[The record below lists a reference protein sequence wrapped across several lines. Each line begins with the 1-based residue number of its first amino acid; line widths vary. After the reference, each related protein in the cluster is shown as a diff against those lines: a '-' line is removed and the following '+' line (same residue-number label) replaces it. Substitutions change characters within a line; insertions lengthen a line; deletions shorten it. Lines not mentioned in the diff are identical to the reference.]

1 MKKILSLFLL
11 LMLPCMYVA
20 AKLEGSGYYRI
31 WNAAVLAKKKE
42 KAFCC
47 VTYNAYY
54 MNTAAGTQQDID
66 AIPLYPEQYSFTDP
80 AAIIYVQM
88 PDATHKFDLMA
99 QGVSVS
105 KILDGSSLSLSGN
118 TDGNYVLTGK
128 VKGVDSPVYS
138 TSYKTGFY
146 GPRHYILTSANSD
159 VSYKYWGADK
169 VDSESATNYFG
180 VKPTLSAKGKYYA
193 PYYVSF
199 PFEPASDGM
208 KVYYVSKM
216 TKGGYTLEEI
226 QGIVPA
232 ATPVLIECSSDDPSK
247 NRLRLHEPGTA
258 GTAVVGNKLQG
269 IYFCNPDLGIGLY
282 KNCVTQFNPQTMR
295 IWNVE
300 NGELVLSNNGS
311 SLLEAEV
318 AQGVK
323 YVCLNANQSYLTVP
337 ADYSATMREGQLDP
351 VTVTFLDDNG
361 TVLKTVQ
368 GIPGEN
374 ITLPDTPVKTGYSFA
389 GWEGLNGVFPETN
402 MTVKPVWAINQYT
415 ITFDVDGGEEVSPI
429 TQNYGTTV
437 TAPASPVKEGHT
449 FLCWEPTLPQTMPAN
464 NVTVKAKWQVNKYT
478 VKFLS
483 DKGEVIKE
491 TTQDYGSAIVLPE
504 PPTKVGAEFVGWTP
518 QPVATVPANDVTY
531 TAVFE
536 GTEYTIT
543 FDTDGAGDISPLKG
557 FYGDAVKK
565 PADPAKEGYT
575 FLGWEPEIPATF
587 SGSMTV
593 KAKWQINKYTV
604 RFLSDNGEVI
614 KETTQDYGSAIVL
627 PEPPTKVGAEFVGW
641 TPQPVATVPA
651 NDVTYTAVFTGT
663 EYTITFDTDGAGDIS
678 PLKGFYGDAVKKPV
692 APVKEGYT
700 FLGWEPELPSTFTG
714 NMTAKAKWQINQYTI
729 TFDTD
734 GGSAVNPLKVDYNS
748 AVTAPA
754 APTKEGHTFVGWT
767 PELPKT
773 MPANDITVKAQW
785 KAVAYTIT
793 FDTDGGSAVAPIT
806 ADYNTAITAPVSPVK
821 EGYTFAGWQPALPAT
836 MPLNGLTVKAQWKAN
851 EYTITFDTDGG
862 SAVSPI
868 TAGYNTSITAPAA
881 PAKEGYTFLGWEPE
895 LPKTMP
901 LNGLSV
907 RAKWQVNQYTI
918 TFNTDGGSDVASVTG
933 DYGTEVASPDA
944 PVKYGYTF
952 KGWNPELPTVIPGKN
967 LTVKAQWEAVRQEHS
982 VSVADGWNW
991 ISIPL
996 MDEDMTDLNTL
1007 FANGTWALGDEIKT
1021 KTAIALYSEA
1031 KGSWL
1036 GALAHSKLSGT
1047 TMYKVRSAK
1056 QQDLSLK
1063 EGRMT
1068 VPSEMTVT
1076 VNSGWNYLSYLP
1088 AEPMLLAEALA
1099 NYPAA
1104 EGDVIKTEKGS
1115 NVYSSTDGW
1124 KGELTA
1130 LYPGQGYMLLR
1141 KGANAVT
1148 FRYPNEAQTPVEI
1161 DVAKTASRYA
1171 DNMTVIAT
1179 LTGVEPESGDS
1190 LVATVGGEVRG
1201 VSAVAEGGKTVLTV
1215 QGSGSERVS
1224 VALMRGGEVYATA
1237 NTSLCYET
1245 DAVVGSLANPTAI
1258 SFVEDDNAGK
1268 ALAAGNVTAIYS
1280 SDGRR
1285 QNTTDLNTLAPGTY
1299 IVYAEADGMTN
1310 IIKTSIKR

>member
-1 MKKILSLFLL
+1 MFACLLEERDCRDGIFLILMEYKQTSMKKIFSLFLL

-31 WNAAVLAKKKE
+31 WNAAVLAKNKE

-66 AIPLYPEQYSFTDP
+66 AIPLYPEKYSFTDP

-118 TDGNYVLTGK
+118 ADGNYVLTGK

-138 TSYKTGFY
+138 TSKKTGFT
-146 GPRHYILTSANSD
+146 GPKHYILTSANSD

-180 VKPTLSAKGKYYA
+180 VKPTLSANGKHYA

-226 QGIVPA
+226 KGIVPA
-232 ATPVLIECSSDDPSK
+232 ETPVLIECSSDDPSK

-282 KNCVTQFNPQTMR
+282 KNCVTEFNPQTMR

-311 SLLEAEV
+311 NLLVADV
-318 AQGVK
+318 AQGVR

-337 ADYSATMREGQLDP
+337 ADYPATMREGQLDP

-361 TVLKTVQ
+361 AVLQTVQ
-368 GIPGEN
+368 GVPGDN
-374 ITLPDTPVKTGYSFA
+374 ITLPATPVKTGYSFS

-402 MTVKPVWAINQYT
+402 MTVKPVWTINQYT

-429 TQNYGTTV
+429 TQNYGTAI
-437 TAPASPVKEGHT
+437 TAPATPVRVGHT
-449 FLCWEPTLPQTMPAN
+449 FLGWEPTLPQTMPAG
-464 NVTVKAKWQVNKYT
+464 NVTVKAQWQVNKYT
-478 VKFLS
+478 VKFLR

-518 QPVATVPANDVTY
+518 
-531 TAVFE
+531 
-536 GTEYTIT
+536 
-543 FDTDGAGDISPLKG
+543 K
-557 FYGDAVKK
+557 
-565 PADPAKEGYT
+565 
-575 FLGWEPEIPATF
+575 
-587 SGSMTV
+587 
-593 KAKWQINKYTV
+593 
-604 RFLSDNGEVI
+604 
-614 KETTQDYGSAIVL
+614 
-627 PEPPTKVGAEFVGW
+627 
-641 TPQPVATVPA
+641 PVATVPA

-663 EYTITFDTDGAGDIS
+663 EYIITFDTDGAGDI
-678 PLKGFYGDAVKKPV
+678 PPIKGFYGDAVQKP
-692 APVKEGYT
+692 ADPVKEGYT
-700 FLGWEPELPSTFTG
+700 FLGWELELPSTFTG
-714 NMTAKAKWQINQYTI
+714 NMIAKAKWQINQYTI

-754 APTKEGHTFVGWT
+754 APTKEGYTFVGWQ
-767 PELPKT
+767 PELPTT
-773 MPANDITVKAQW
+773 MPASDLTVKAQW
-785 KAVAYTIT
+785 KANEYTIT
-793 FDTDGGSAVAPIT
+793 FDTDGGSAVSTIT
-806 ADYNTAITAPVSPVK
+806 ADYNTAITAPAAPVK
-821 EGYTFAGWQPALPAT
+821 EGYTFAGWQPALPAI

-868 TAGYNTSITAPAA
+868 TADYNTAITAPAA

-895 LPKTMP
+895 LPTMMP
-901 LNGLSV
+901 LNGITV
-907 RAKWQVNQYTI
+907 KAKWQINQYTI
-918 TFNTDGGSDVASVTG
+918 TFNTDGGNDVASVTG

-952 KGWNPELPTVIPGKN
+952 VGWEPELPKVIPGKN

-1007 FANGTWALGDEIKT
+1007 LSNGTWALGDEIKT
-1021 KTAIALYSEA
+1021 KTAVALYSEV
-1031 KGSWL
+1031 KSSWL
-1036 GALAHSKLSGT
+1036 GALAHSRLSGT

-1056 QQDLSLK
+1056 EQDLSLK

-1068 VPSEMTVT
+1068 VPSEMTVA

-1104 EGDVIKTEKGS
+1104 DGDVIKIETRS
-1115 NVYSSTDGW
+1115 SVYSTTDGW
-1124 KGELTA
+1124 QGELA
-1130 LYPGQGYMLLR
+1130 SLYPGQGYMLLR
-1141 KGANAVT
+1141 NSAQAVT
-1148 FRYPNEAQTPVEI
+1148 FRYPNEAQTHI
-1161 DVAKTASRYA
+1161 DDNVAKASSRYA

-1179 LTGVEPESGDS
+1179 LTGIEPESGDS

-1201 VSAVAEGGKTVLTV
+1201 VSAVAEGGNTVLTV
-1215 QGSGSERVS
+1215 QGSGAERVS

-1280 SDGRR
+1280 ADGRR

-1299 IVYAEADGMTN
+1299 IIYADADGMTN